1 MGFMD
6 DRRGFYLSLD
16 LLIAL
21 IPLTILMGMMVTDM
35 DNMFYTLQS
44 TVYQSSLDRVGTDA
58 VNTLIKTSG
67 SPYNWEQTGDLSVVG
82 LAKYDNK
89 KQMPVQNYLSAAKL
103 SALQPAYIQNLTGP
117 GYAFYLNITTVDTN
131 RNVKTV
137 GTPYNSSTPNVARIE
152 RLVIASNID
161 LITSLEG
168 LIRDAGQPRTY
179 STTFPT
185 NDESI
190 ASNDY
195 WVLVINR
202 GYDSATV
209 TVNNNRVVRPQ
220 DINQH
225 ITELK
230 RQVNDTFMK
239 NASYFQDN
247 TVDVRTVSNPG
258 ASMDVYIIA
267 APKGTPE
274 SEINLENIQP
284 RQCRFIFYIWTI

>member
-1 MGFMD
+1 M
-6 DRRGFYLSLD
+6 D
-16 LLIAL
+16 LLIAI

-35 DNMFYTLQS
+35 DNMFYTMQS
-44 TVYQSSLDRVGTDA
+44 AVYQSSLDRVGNDA

-67 SPYNWEQTGDLSVVG
+67 SPYNWEQIGTPQVVG
-82 LAKYDNK
+82 LAKYDNL

-103 SALQPAYIQNLTGP
+103 AGLKSSHIQNLTGP
-117 GYAFYLNITTVDTN
+117 NYGFYLNITTVDSN
-131 RNVKTV
+131 RNIKTV
-137 GTPYNSSTPNVARIE
+137 GTPHNSSIPNVARIE
-152 RLVIASNID
+152 RIVIASNID

-185 NDESI
+185 NDASI
-190 ASNDY
+190 LANDY
-195 WVLVINR
+195 WVIVENR
-202 GYDSATV
+202 GYNSATV
-209 TVNNNRVVRPQ
+209 TVNSNRVVRPE

-230 RQVNDTFMK
+230 RRINDTYMK
-239 NASYFQDN
+239 NASFMQDN
-247 TVDVRTVSNPG
+247 AVDVRTVSTPG

-274 SEINLENIQP
+274 SEINLENIKP